1 LEKIALIVAGK
12 EAISSIDEY
21 LSLKSLRLKKAKNC
35 SRKKRE
41 NWEYM
46 RNR

>member
-21 LSLKSLRLKKAKNC
+21 LSVKRLRL
-35 SRKKRE
+35 RKKIFVAVRRGKIG
-41 NWEYM
+41 NI
-46 RNR
+46 